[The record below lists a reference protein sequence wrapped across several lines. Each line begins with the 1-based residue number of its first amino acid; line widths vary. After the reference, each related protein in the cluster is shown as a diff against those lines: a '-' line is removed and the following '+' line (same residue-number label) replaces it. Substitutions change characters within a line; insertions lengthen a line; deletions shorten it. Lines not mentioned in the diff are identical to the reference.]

1 MLVFGGIL
9 YVLMT
14 MQDNEEL
21 QFQTLAKKNLLLAM
35 KKTQEKIE
43 YSEEEI
49 TPAEEITMK
58 SSQYREV
65 VER

>member
-58 SSQYREV
+58 SS
-65 VER
+65 

>member
-35 KKTQEKIE
+35 KKTQEKI
-43 YSEEEI
+43 
-49 TPAEEITMK
+49 
-58 SSQYREV
+58 
-65 VER
+65 